1 MKNFVATMMICRG
14 RIYEKKDRAA
24 ADVYILVKDFV
35 ESGKYSRCRRAS
47 ELVTMQLRGYND
59 KNIAERYNISTE
71 TVRVERRQISNELW
85 SIFGLDFFDRLLN
98 YRENKEYI
106 NKCLMGIK
114 SFDIRLAG
122 TVLGEVIKESKFAY
136 NDFENGFERSEVS
149 AYNSEDMQDEV
160 DFLRRYSYAFL
171 EEDLKRVDLGKLHY
185 LLEVLDGNKGTFIDR
200 AELIDDM
207 GITV

>member
-1 MKNFVATMMICRG
+1 
-14 RIYEKKDRAA
+14 
-24 ADVYILVKDFV
+24 
-35 ESGKYSRCRRAS
+35 
-47 ELVTMQLRGYND
+47 MQLRGYND
-59 KNIAERYNISTE
+59 RNIAERYNISTE

-85 SIFGLDFFDRLLN
+85 SIFGIDFFDRLLN

-106 NKCLMGIK
+106 NKCLSGIK

-122 TVLGEVIKESKFAY
+122 TVLGEVIKESRFAY

-149 AYNSEDMQDEV
+149 AYNRKDMQDEV

-200 AELIDDM
+200 AELIEDM